1 MKRVIRF
8 LGLGVIALVFIGTL
22 VFLYRKS
29 HHTTLVYQL
38 DSPARLTI
46 VKKTVAIG
54 KIIPR
59 REIEV
64 KAQVSGV
71 VDKLYVTAGQTVK
84 KGAIIARISLR
95 PNMLNVNSAEAQ
107 LETARISLRN
117 QALDLE
123 RYRKLVA
130 QRVISESEF
139 NQFSMNYNVQ
149 KEAVDSAEN
158 SLLLLKTGA
167 TKNSDKI
174 SNLIPATID
183 GMVLDVPNKEGAFIV
198 ETSTFQSGTS
208 LATLAD
214 MNDMIFEGL
223 VDESEVGKLRQ
234 GMELVLNVGA
244 LEGKPFGAILE
255 YISPKGVTDQ
265 GTIKF
270 TIRAAVK
277 LRKDLFLRSN
287 YSANADIVL
296 DKRENTL
303 AINEGDLI
311 IEDNATF
318 VEVEAAPQTFVK
330 RDQNRGVRWHQYRG
344 DLWIET
350 RREGKAPLGACLT
363 GPFGRPL
370 IPAAACRP
378 APGRCT
384 RRTRW
389 ASPHRAGQSASRA
402 RRAQP
407 PHGGGRSQA
416 QLTR

>member
-1 MKRVIRF
+1 M
-8 LGLGVIALVFIGTL
+8 
-22 VFLYRKS
+22 S
-29 HHTTLVYQL
+29 
-38 DSPARLTI
+38 I

-54 KIIPR
+54 KVIPR

-71 VDKLYVTAGQTVK
+71 VEKLYVTAGQTVR
-84 KGAIIARISLR
+84 KGDIIARISLR

-107 LETARISLRN
+107 LLTAKINLRN

-123 RYRKLVA
+123 RYRKLLA
-130 QRVISESEF
+130 EKLISETQF
-139 NQFSMNYNVQ
+139 NQFSMNYDLQ

-167 TKNSDKI
+167 TKNSEKV
-174 SNLIPATID
+174 SNMIPATID
-183 GMVLDVPNKEGAFIV
+183 GTVLDVPNKEGAFIV

-234 GMELVLNVGA
+234 GMQLVLNVGA
-244 LEGKPFGAILE
+244 LEGKPFAAILE

-277 LRKDLFLRSN
+277 LDKELFLRSN

-296 DKRENTL
+296 GKKENAL

-311 IEDNATF
+311 IEDKLTF
-318 VEVEAAPQTFVK
+318 VEVESAAQTFVK
-330 RDQNRGVRWHQYRG
+330 REIKTGLSDGIN
-344 DLWIET
+344 IEVISGLKP
-350 RREGKAPLGACLT
+350 EEK
-363 GPFGRPL
+363 
-370 IPAAACRP
+370 IK
-378 APGRCT
+378 
-384 RRTRW
+384 
-389 ASPHRAGQSASRA
+389 HR
-402 RRAQP
+402 
-407 PHGGGRSQA
+407 
-416 QLTR
+416 